1 MKIRVLYLFAV
12 LVALIS
18 CTNEEVATVVSGN
31 DEFYCSIENEEST
44 KTSLGKN
51 NNVTWSAEDQLII
64 FKKSSIPSKYQISE
78 SHVGKTSGSF
88 YKINSDEFNAGS
100 ELDHNVALYPYQ
112 ENVEITKLDSDSPT
126 SSYKITGY
134 TFPAEQAYEENSFAN
149 GAFPMAAISDD
160 YDLTFRNICGGIKL
174 QLKGTQKVISI
185 KIEGK
190 NNEILT
196 GNSDIILY
204 SDDTLTPII
213 TMAPNGS
220 TEVTLKCGVGV
231 QLNENTATEFII
243 ALRELIFCTG
253 FTVTITDSESKTHI
267 IETDKA
273 NTVLRSSL
281 LVMPVLTIGSE
292 YTPEEDDNIIPISK
306 ITLDKTSLSLPLDF
320 SYSLIAKIAPID
332 ATNQN
337 VTWSSDNPSVVS
349 IDQTGNIK
357 TMSAGEANI
366 FVEAEGYY
374 DCCKIVV
381 IPQKKELVDYI
392 DEYGI
397 NHGKGIALGNIVWAP
412 VNCGYKA
419 KTSNS
424 KGFPYGKLYQWG
436 RKYGQGYN
444 LTYDESEPNIIEG
457 PISLK
462 NGMSKEYENVFFSV
476 ANYGENWL
484 STENVKLWN
493 SGTEDD
499 PIKTQY
505 DPCPEGWRVP
515 TESELRFLIQTESE
529 ETINNQHGYCYSGCY
544 SYIDLIPVVFL
555 PAAGYRSEI
564 NGEVYE
570 RQSGGRLYWGIGHYW
585 SSTAYGKGEYYYDY
599 YWNEY
604 FECKKNPRA
613 YVYYFN
619 SGNVFYQGLS
629 DGKSVRCVQE

>member
-1 MKIRVLYLFAV
+1 MQD
-12 LVALIS
+12 
-18 CTNEEVATVVSGN
+18 C
-31 DEFYCSIENEEST
+31 
-44 KTSLGKN
+44 
-51 NNVTWSAEDQLII
+51 
-64 FKKSSIPSKYQISE
+64 
-78 SHVGKTSGSF
+78 
-88 YKINSDEFNAGS
+88 
-100 ELDHNVALYPYQ
+100 
-112 ENVEITKLDSDSPT
+112 
-126 SSYKITGY
+126 
-134 TFPAEQAYEENSFAN
+134 
-149 GAFPMAAISDD
+149 
-160 YDLTFRNICGGIKL
+160 
-174 QLKGTQKVISI
+174 
-185 KIEGK
+185 
-190 NNEILT
+190 
-196 GNSDIILY
+196 
-204 SDDTLTPII
+204 
-213 TMAPNGS
+213 
-220 TEVTLKCGVGV
+220 
-231 QLNENTATEFII
+231 
-243 ALRELIFCTG
+243 
-253 FTVTITDSESKTHI
+253 
-267 IETDKA
+267 
-273 NTVLRSSL
+273 
-281 LVMPVLTIGSE
+281 
-292 YTPEEDDNIIPISK
+292 
-306 ITLDKTSLSLPLDF
+306 
-320 SYSLIAKIAPID
+320 SYSA
-332 ATNQN
+332 
-337 VTWSSDNPSVVS
+337 
-349 IDQTGNIK
+349 
-357 TMSAGEANI
+357 
-366 FVEAEGYY
+366 
-374 DCCKIVV
+374 
-381 IPQKKELVDYI
+381 KKELVDYI